1 MKNAINSSFFISG
14 AIDEDHN
21 QLKVLNDD
29 VQRTSVLYSRL
40 MDELEEKISREIQ
53 ILNAERQ
60 YMKELSADVEVGK
73 FGGRVSAPPT
83 RS

>member
-1 MKNAINSSFFISG
+1 
-14 AIDEDHN
+14 
-21 QLKVLNDD
+21 
-29 VQRTSVLYSRL
+29 

-83 RS
+83 RSSQSSSTQNS

>member
-1 MKNAINSSFFISG
+1 
-14 AIDEDHN
+14 
-21 QLKVLNDD
+21 
-29 VQRTSVLYSRL
+29 

-83 RS
+83 RSSQSSGYSKNREEQDRLTQLKLLH